1 MNKLSVERR
10 KELGERLYE
19 IAQEI
24 AAIRKEVGVNSL
36 IIGAW
41 RGSVNAYG
49 FFGTTEEG
57 AGGIQIDCMDEG
69 IKDIFICDPCRV
81 LDECSIETLEKA
93 HECFGWD
100 FPNGEAAG

>member
-19 IAQEI
+19 IGQEI

-49 FFGTTEEG
+49 FLEPRKRGLVAFRSTAWMRASRISLSAIL
-57 AGGIQIDCMDEG
+57 AGSLTS
-69 IKDIFICDPCRV
+69 V
-81 LDECSIETLEKA
+81 L
-93 HECFGWD
+93 
-100 FPNGEAAG
+100 